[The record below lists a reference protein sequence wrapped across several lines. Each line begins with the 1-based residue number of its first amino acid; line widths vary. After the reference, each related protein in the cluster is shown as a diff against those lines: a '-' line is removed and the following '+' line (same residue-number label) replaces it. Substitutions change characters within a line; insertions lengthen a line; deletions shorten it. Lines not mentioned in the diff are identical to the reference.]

1 VGIEDFESL
10 NKLQLHD
17 VKEKKGKERKRK
29 IIFFKATAALVLL
42 AA

>member
-29 IIFFKATAALVLL
+29 EKKNNFF
-42 AA
+42 

>member
-17 VKEKKGKERKRK
+17 VKERKGKEKKGKEK
-29 IIFFKATAALVLL
+29 
-42 AA
+42 